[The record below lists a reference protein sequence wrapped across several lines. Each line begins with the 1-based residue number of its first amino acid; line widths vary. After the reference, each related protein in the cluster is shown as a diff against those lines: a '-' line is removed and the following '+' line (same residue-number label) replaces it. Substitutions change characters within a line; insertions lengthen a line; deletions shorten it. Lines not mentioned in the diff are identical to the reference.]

1 MSLAVLIPVY
11 NEERTVGELL
21 DRVMR
26 VPVVDEII
34 IVDDASRDATVDR
47 ILPYLDAA
55 VELANRSPG
64 AGTGPEPG
72 YPASGV
78 EASSR
83 GLTGR
88 PPVRLLRHERN
99 RGKGAAIR
107 TGLAAVTADLVVIQD
122 GDLEY
127 DPGDFVPMLD
137 LHRAGHKV
145 VYGSRILGKN
155 QFSYMRFYLGGRLL
169 SIMSNL
175 LYGLRISDEPTCYK
189 MFPTALLRAMDL
201 ECERFEFCPEV
212 TAKAARMG
220 YAIAECPIHYNP
232 RSLEEGK
239 KIGFR
244 DGLEAIATLLRYRFW
259 RPRQRRLCQE

>member
-1 MSLAVLIPVY
+1 MTLAVLIPVY

-21 DRVMR
+21 DRVLR
-26 VPVVDEII
+26 VPVVDEVI

-47 ILPYLDAA
+47 LRPYLGVDADNGNESQGPGS
-55 VELANRSPG
+55 ELDPA
-64 AGTGPEPG
+64 
-72 YPASGV
+72 YPSSGV

-127 DPGDFVPMLD
+127 DPSDFVPMLD
-137 LHRAGHKV
+137 LQRAGHEV
-145 VYGSRILGKN
+145 VYGSRVLGKN

-169 SIMSNL
+169 SLMSNL

-189 MFPTALLRAMDL
+189 MFPTALLRAMEL

-220 YAIAECPIHYNP
+220 YAIAECPIRYNP

-259 RPRQRRLCQE
+259 RPSQRRLCQE

>member
-1 MSLAVLIPVY
+1 MSLAVLIPVF

-21 DRVMR
+21 ERVLK

-34 IVDDASRDATVDR
+34 IVDDASQDATVER
-47 ILPYLDAA
+47 ILPYLDS
-55 VELANRSPG
+55 EGEGEFRTLG
-64 AGTGPEPG
+64 AGAGAEGG
-72 YPASGV
+72 YPSSGV

-88 PPVRLLRHERN
+88 PSVRLLRHERN

-107 TGLAAVTADLVVIQD
+107 TGLEAVTADLVVIQD

-127 DPGDFVPMLD
+127 DPRDFVPMLE
-137 LHRAGHKV
+137 LHRTGHKI
-145 VYGSRILGKN
+145 VYGSRVLGKN
-155 QFSYMRFYLGGRLL
+155 KFSYVRFYLGGRLL
-169 SIMSNL
+169 SILSNL

-189 MFPTALLRAMDL
+189 MFPTELLRAMEL

-220 YAIAECPIHYNP
+220 YAIAECPIRYTP

-244 DGLEAIATLLRYRFW
+244 DGWEAIRTLLRYRFW
-259 RPRQRRLCQE
+259 RPRQRGLRQE